1 MTDRRLHMTAQSSSK
16 SDCCC
21 SYCYNRYCCC
31 SHSCSRSYTCCHMT
45 KHLKNSL
52 DLKIINLSKNTAKRG
67 RAAAEYPAPA
77 QVQVQVQGPAQG
89 QDLVP
94 ALPDQQ

>member
-1 MTDRRLHMTAQSSSK
+1 MM
-16 SDCCC
+16 
-21 SYCYNRYCCC
+21 NR
-31 SHSCSRSYTCCHMT
+31 
-45 KHLKNSL
+45 
-52 DLKIINLSKNTAKRG
+52 SKNPDTRG
-67 RAAAEYPAPA
+67 RAAAAAPA

>member
-1 MTDRRLHMTAQSSSK
+1 MT
-16 SDCCC
+16 
-21 SYCYNRYCCC
+21 N
-31 SHSCSRSYTCCHMT
+31 
-45 KHLKNSL
+45 HLTNSL
-52 DLKIINLSKNTAKRG
+52 DLHMMNRSKNPDTRG
-67 RAAAEYPAPA
+67 RAAAAAPAPA